1 MPYPLKNRKAAVG
14 FIFITLLL
22 DVIGL
27 GIIIPVIPSLIHEL
41 TGGDM
46 SEAARY
52 GGWLIGSYALVQF
65 LCAPF
70 VGALSDRF
78 GRRPVLLLSL
88 LGFGI
93 DYLVLALAP
102 SIGWLFIARI
112 VAGFFGASF
121 TTGAAYIADVSSP
134 EKRAQNFGMIGAA
147 FGLGF
152 IIGPVTGGLLGEI
165 GSRVPFFAAAGLT
178 LLNGLYGYFI
188 LPESLPIENR
198 RAFQWKRANPL
209 GTLMALKR
217 YPAVASLIGSLTF
230 IYIASHAVQGT
241 WSYFS
246 MEKFG
251 WTESMVGY
259 SLGAVGIMSA
269 LVKGLLIRVVIPK
282 LGPYK
287 ALIAGIML
295 NLTGLVLFSLASQ
308 GWMLFLFIIPYT
320 LGGIAG
326 PALQGILSNQVPAN
340 EQGELQGALTSM
352 MSATGIVGPLI
363 MTSIFAY
370 FAHSKAGFYFPGAP
384 FLAGAILVGIA
395 LFLILRKG
403 EAGTL
408 GTAADAVS

>member
-1 MPYPLKNRKAAVG
+1 MKNRQAAVG

-27 GIIIPVIPSLIHEL
+27 GIIIPVIPSLIQEL

-46 SEAARY
+46 SQAAQF
-52 GGWLIGSYALVQF
+52 GGWLIGSYAIVQF
-65 LCAPF
+65 LCAPL
-70 VGALSDRF
+70 VGALSDRY

-88 LGFGI
+88 FGFGL
-93 DYLVLALAP
+93 DYLVLAMAP
-102 SIGWLFIARI
+102 TIGWLFVARVI
-112 VAGFFGASF
+112 AGFFGASF
-121 TTGAAYIADVSSP
+121 TTGAAYIADVSTP
-134 EKRAQNFGMIGAA
+134 EKRAQNFGLLGAA

-165 GSRVPFFAAAGLT
+165 GPRVPFYAAAGLT
-178 LLNGLYGYFI
+178 MLNWLYGYFI
-188 LPESLPIENR
+188 LPESLPVENR
-198 RAFQWKRANPL
+198 RPFQWKRANPMGAL
-209 GTLMALKR
+209 LALKR

-246 MEKFG
+246 MEKFK
-251 WTESMVGY
+251 WSEAMVGY
-259 SLGAVGIMSA
+259 SLGLVGVLSA
-269 LVKGLLIRVVIPK
+269 LVQGLLIRIVIPK
-282 LGPYK
+282 LGSYK
-287 ALIAGIML
+287 ALITGISL
-295 NLTGLVLFSLASQ
+295 NLVGLILFSLASE
-308 GWMLFLFIIPYT
+308 GWMLFAFLVPYA

-352 MSATGIVGPLI
+352 MSATGIVGPLM

-370 FAHSKAGFYFPGAP
+370 FTHAEARIYFPGAP
-384 FLAGAILVGIA
+384 FIAGALLIIVALV
-395 LFLILRKG
+395 LILRKG

-408 GTAADAVS
+408 GIPADSSVS